1 MEVATVGS
9 FSSPLCLRVSF
20 HALQP
25 LSVSTWAHTIVYS
38 HAITSTVS
46 HTALLLTSTAPGGRH
61 TQSFAQILPEGCWGP
76 GGRGGVLLLGWWSN
90 SVGEWVVHTAALCVQ
105 VVGVGRHACSEIG
118 CLCLE
123 LLMGMYL

>member
-76 GGRGGVLLLGWWSN
+76 GGRGGGPSSGMVEQQCG
-90 SVGEWVVHTAALCVQ
+90 GM
-105 VVGVGRHACSEIG
+105 G
-118 CLCLE
+118 CAHGSPVCASRGGGQAR
-123 LLMGMYL
+123 M